1 MTALQLPAPVAVEW
15 GDPGQAVRGISW
27 DWPGADLSLLLVHPP
42 GADLDHI
49 RWLADRLVAA
59 GVSVLSIDLP
69 GHGLSDGDALV
80 PDRGGRAIAHALAEL
95 GHGGEGVAA
104 VAAQGQS
111 AGLLLGTELAQP
123 PLAAIL
129 LDPQPMGPG
138 QRVADGWRLVPKLLL
153 VPAGRAHLPFA
164 TQIVESTNAWTLQ
177 ADLHGFSGAER
188 TETAEVQMT
197 SLALKFTLELAAY
210 ELVGRRAAGPG

>member
-1 MTALQLPAPVAVEW
+1 MTAMQLPAAVAVEW
-15 GDPGQAVRGISW
+15 GGPGQAVRGISW
-27 DWPGADLSLLLVHPP
+27 DWPGSDLSLLVVHPP
-42 GADLDHI
+42 GADLDQT

-69 GHGLSDGDALV
+69 GHGLSDGDVLV
-80 PDRGGRAIAHALAEL
+80 PDQGGRAIADALAEL
-95 GHGGEGVAA
+95 GRGGEGVAA
-104 VAAQGQS
+104 VAAQGES
-111 AGLLLGTELAQP
+111 AGLLLGTELAEP

-129 LDPQPMGPG
+129 LDPRPLQPG
-138 QRVADGWRLVPKLLL
+138 QGVAAGWRLVPKLLL
-153 VPAGRAHLPFA
+153 VPAGSPHLPFV

-177 ADLHGFSGAER
+177 ADLHGFTGAER

-210 ELVGRRAAGPG
+210 ELAGRAAGNP